1 MNIEFWMYICENQN
15 IFDWT
20 SISIKYFLM
29 CYQLIAIFSDRE
41 NFMMLVNSPNALY
54 FKRFSNEKKIMKY
67 EKTYTNSWLMVI
79 MILFIWFLLFIFNL
93 MIDFFRCC
101 WRTVY
106 LTKLTSFCLSFI
118 LKVID
123 KNNLKLLIWE
133 HLKNLRINIENWP
146 TKKTTKF
153 QQ

>member
-1 MNIEFWMYICENQN
+1 MF
-15 IFDWT
+15 
-20 SISIKYFLM
+20 
-29 CYQLIAIFSDRE
+29 YQLIAIFSDRE
-41 NFMMLVNSPNALY
+41 NFMMLVKSPPDALY
-54 FKRFSNEKKIMKY
+54 FKHFSNEKKIMKY

-133 HLKNLRINIENWP
+133 HLKNPRINIENWP